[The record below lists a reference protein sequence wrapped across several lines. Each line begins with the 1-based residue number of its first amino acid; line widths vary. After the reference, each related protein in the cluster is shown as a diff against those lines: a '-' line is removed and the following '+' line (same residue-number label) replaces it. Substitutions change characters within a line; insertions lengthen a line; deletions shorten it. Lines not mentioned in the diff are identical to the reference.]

1 MDVAINYLAVV
12 GATVVNMVLGF
23 LLYGPVLGKVWM
35 REMGFSG
42 EHMSAAQQKGMTKTY
57 IIMGLSALVLNYVL
71 AHFVVLLNIVDTTMA
86 LQLAFFSW
94 LGFIATT
101 MLGQVL
107 WEGKSWT
114 LYAINAGYYLVAL
127 GVAAVILVSFPV

>member
-23 LLYGPVLGKVWM
+23 LWYGPVLGKVWM

-71 AHFVVLLNIVDTTMA
+71 AHFVVLLNIVDTTM
-86 LQLAFFSW
+86 
-94 LGFIATT
+94 
-101 MLGQVL
+101 LGQVL